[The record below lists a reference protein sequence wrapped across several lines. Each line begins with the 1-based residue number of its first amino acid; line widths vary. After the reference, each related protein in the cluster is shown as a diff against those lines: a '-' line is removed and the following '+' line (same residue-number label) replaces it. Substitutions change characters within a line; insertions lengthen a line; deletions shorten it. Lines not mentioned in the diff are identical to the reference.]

1 MAGYD
6 IAKLSALDLELKV
19 KPSVI
24 TYSRLEPRN
33 LSSGDLTPGLELPL
47 ADPLWLIGRQWQFA
61 ELRGED
67 GGSPVVVEVNAEN
80 APATRWH
87 AGGFTDD
94 DPVAASVDLGPLPIE
109 VAVEA
114 EPLVQLP
121 LRVRAE
127 LGQQLLRRLR
137 SAKLPAGV
145 VTKLVAAAV
154 QEWPFTEHLR
164 GNDEPYDAPGAID
177 AETDPAGAARFR
189 LVVGRV
195 PDGSRA
201 AADLGA
207 SQAGDGSVT
216 LPSAVA
222 AAAGSDARRK
232 TLRTILKAWLAEA
245 TAYVAGPVGTSWVPH
260 RLEYAFAL
268 QATLSTGEAVLR
280 ADEFVGGTVDWHT
293 FDAAAEPS
301 LGPPADAGGRSVTR
315 RVMPTPVRYPGM
327 PSDRLWAFE
336 DAKVWLGGVTAGAT
350 DLARLALLE
359 FSLAYGNDWFL
370 VPFPLRY
377 GDVARVHALT
387 VTDTFGTIVPVSP
400 SRDVSRP
407 GWTVFSHT
415 AVDDGSPLADLF
427 VLPPTLPHTLQGPPL
442 EEVAVFRDEMANLV
456 WGVEHIVQGVSGEPV
471 RRGLVENRSLR
482 QALPDDLGDAQL
494 IYRLMTPVPEHWIP
508 FVSMPVPDVPVE
520 QFATE
525 LVRRP
530 LVRFLDDGTVSLSRP
545 HGVLLRQDPA
555 ADPDTDF
562 LRVAE
567 EEVPRDGLLLT
578 RRFQLARTVG
588 GGSVLWVGRD
598 KRPGQGEGSSGLRF
612 DTALPPGGL

>member
-1 MAGYD
+1 VAGYD
-6 IAKLSALDLELKV
+6 IARLTALDVELKV
-19 KPSVI
+19 KPTVV

-67 GGSPVVVEVNAEN
+67 GGSPVVVEVNAES

-87 AGGFTDD
+87 PGAFSDD
-94 DPVAASVDLGPLPIE
+94 DPAAASFDLGALPVE

-114 EPLVQLP
+114 ESLVQLP

-137 SAKLPAGV
+137 AAKLPAAV
-145 VTKLVAAAV
+145 ATKVIAAAV
-154 QEWPFTEHLR
+154 ATWPFAEHVR
-164 GNDEPYDAPGAID
+164 RDDEPYDAAGAID

-189 LVVGRV
+189 LVSGRV
-195 PDGSRA
+195 PDGAVA
-201 AADLGA
+201 AAALTA
-207 SQAGDGSVT
+207 SLAGDGSVT
-216 LPSAVA
+216 LPA
-222 AAAGSDARRK
+222 ALATAAGTDARRQ
-232 TLRTILKAWLAEA
+232 TVRGVVGAWLAEA
-245 TAYVAGPVGTSWVPH
+245 TAYVAGPIGTSWDPH

-268 QATLSTGEAVLR
+268 QATLSTGDAVLR
-280 ADEFVGGTVDWHT
+280 ADEYAGGTIDWHT
-293 FDAAAEPS
+293 FDATSEPS
-301 LGPPADAGGRSVTR
+301 LGAPTDPGGRTVTR
-315 RVMPTPVRYPGM
+315 RVMPAPVRYPGM

-387 VTDTFGTIVPVSP
+387 VTDTFGSVVPVGP
-400 SRDVSRP
+400 SREVSRP

-415 AVDDGSPLADLF
+415 PVDDGSPLADLF

-442 EEVAVFRDEMANLV
+442 EEVAMFRDEMANLV
-456 WGVEHIVQGVSGEPV
+456 WGVEHVVQGVSGEPV

-482 QALPDDLGDAQL
+482 QALPDDLGDAEL

-545 HGVLLRQDPA
+545 HGMLLRQDPT

-598 KRPGQGEGSSGLRF
+598 KRPGQGEGSSGLKF